1 MNRFLSILTFLTRIP
16 VNANIEF
23 DEDFNKGMIY
33 FPTVG
38 LILGIIYCLV
48 TYIATNLLGA
58 YIGSVIFVLCGAVLT
73 GGLHLDGVGDTFDGI
88 YSYRDKERMLEIMK
102 DSRLGTNALLAILFV
117 VLLKIGFAYKC
128 LDANIYYTTILM
140 PIYGRLSIA
149 FASYNNKSPRKNG
162 MGNVFIGQINKIQIA
177 ICCISTVVYIV
188 LLNIFFDFGI
198 ELLLYNI
205 MIMIVLWI
213 LIRFYTKYIT
223 NIIGGIT
230 GDILGC
236 ICELTEV
243 IYLLFICLG
252 VYIW

>member
-16 VNANIEF
+16 VKVNIEF
-23 DEDFNKGMIY
+23 DENFNKGMIY

-38 LILGIIYCLV
+38 FILGILYFLV
-48 TYIATNLLGA
+48 TYITTNLFGV
-58 YIGSVIFVLCGAVLT
+58 YIGSVIFVLCGVVLT

-102 DSRLGTNALLAILFV
+102 DSRLGTNALLAVLFV
-117 VLLKIGFAYKC
+117 ILLKIGFVYKS
-128 LDANIYYTTILM
+128 LNLNIYYTTILM
-140 PIYGRLSIA
+140 PVYGRLAIA

-162 MGNVFIGQINKIQIA
+162 MGNVFIGQINKKQIG
-177 ICCISTVVYIV
+177 ICCAFTILYIV
-188 LLNIFFDFGI
+188 LLNMFFKFGL

-205 MIMIVLWI
+205 IFMIILWI

-230 GDILGC
+230 GDVLGC

-252 VYIW
+252 VYI